1 MSETIDVEIQS
12 KRDSALAELSEVVDE
27 ARYKSLGDGRI
38 RDAEKERVRLK
49 YLRLIIQAQ
58 SERRKILAD
67 KEIIELK
74 ERIEKLESELSG

>member
-1 MSETIDVEIQS
+1 MSEAVEVEIQS
-12 KRDSALAELSEVVDE
+12 ARDTALAELDDVIDA
-27 ARYKSLGDGRI
+27 ARYKTFGDGRI

-58 SERRKILAD
+58 GERRKILAD

-74 ERIEKLESELSG
+74 ERIEELEKQI

>member
-1 MSETIDVEIQS
+1 MSEALDVEIQS
-12 KRDSALAELSEVVDE
+12 KRDTALAELGDVIDE

-74 ERIEKLESELSG
+74 ERIEELEKQL

>member
-1 MSETIDVEIQS
+1 MSEALDVEIQS
-12 KRDSALAELSEVVDE
+12 RRDTALSELSDVIDE

-74 ERIEKLESELSG
+74 ERIEELEKQL

>member
-38 RDAEKERVRLK
+38 RDAENERVRLK

-58 SERRKILAD
+58 
-67 KEIIELK
+67 
-74 ERIEKLESELSG
+74 

>member
-1 MSETIDVEIQS
+1 MSEALDVEIQS
-12 KRDSALAELSEVVDE
+12 KRDTALSELSDVIDE

-38 RDAEKERVRLK
+38 RDAEKERVQLK
-49 YLRLIIQAQ
+49 YLRLIIHAQ

-74 ERIEKLESELSG
+74 ERIEELEKQL